1 MADCRSEPACQ
12 ATQISWPFDAM
23 PRSAGSDL
31 VHVVHIH
38 VYLMEMN
45 DVDEMNRAHID
56 VMGNHRPA
64 RTDIGV

>member
-1 MADCRSEPACQ
+1 
-12 ATQISWPFDAM
+12 M